1 MTETNWTLETVQQL
15 RTLAREGVPVPVIS
29 MRLKRP
35 IEAVAAKLAEL
46 GITPAVSV

>member
-1 MTETNWTLETVQQL
+1 MTETNWTLETVHQL

-35 IEAVAAKLAEL
+35 VEAVTAKLAEL